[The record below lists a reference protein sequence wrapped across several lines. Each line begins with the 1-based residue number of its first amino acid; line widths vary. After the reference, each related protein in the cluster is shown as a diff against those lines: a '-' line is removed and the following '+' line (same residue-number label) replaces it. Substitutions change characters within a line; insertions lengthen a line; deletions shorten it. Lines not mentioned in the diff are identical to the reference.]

1 MRSIFFFKLKK
12 HNDCY
17 LILTWFL
24 LFFFLQAKKEI
35 YDIKQQRLCLAQDE
49 YNHLNNALSTLNTS
63 RSSREY
69 LYINYIYLRVYT
81 FNRAV
86 VHPILIL
93 NCLPFNVYSL
103 LELQQ
108 HKYKIR
114 SRFAQV

>member
-1 MRSIFFFKLKK
+1 MVF
-12 HNDCY
+12 
-17 LILTWFL
+17 IL
-24 LFFFLQAKKEI
+24 FFLQAKKEI

-69 LYINYIYLRVYT
+69 LYINEMYFILFARIYT

-86 VHPILIL
+86 VHPIILISDRL
-93 NCLPFNVYSL
+93 SFNVYSL

-108 HKYKIR
+108 Y
-114 SRFAQV
+114 